1 MKKVLSKIIFKFMK
15 WKVVGSLTYP
25 KKCLVI
31 AAPHTSNWDFLIGRC
46 YAYIIGVVPKYL
58 IKSELYFW
66 PLSILIRWNGG
77 IPVYRKTAKN
87 TVDQIV
93 ERLKTADNL
102 ILGIA
107 PEGTRKR
114 VKKWK
119 TGFYHIAQKAE
130 VPIVL
135 MYMDYAKKEVGF
147 LDVLYPSGDLQKDM
161 EMIQEYYKDKVGKN
175 PELFNPIIY

>member
-1 MKKVLSKIIFKFMK
+1 MG
-15 WKVVGSLTYP
+15 WKVVGSIPQLAKY
-25 KKCLVI
+25 I
-31 AAPHTSNWDFLIGRC
+31 AISAPHTSNWDFLIGRC
-46 YAYIIGVVPKYL
+46 FAYISDLQPKYL

-66 PLSILIRWNGG
+66 PLSTLIRWNGG

-87 TVDQIV
+87 TVDQVV

-119 TGFYHIAQKAE
+119 TGFYFIAQKAD

-135 MYMDYAKKEVGF
+135 MCMDYAKKEIGF

-161 EMIQEYYKDKVGKN
+161 QIIQSYYKDLIGKN
-175 PELFNPIIY
+175 PELFNSKIY